1 MVLGKHLVHG
11 VTHNEISMHVNHHKR
26 LTLHHVVLVLTYA
39 ELDEVLSQM
48 QLKEFIPQ
56 LIF

>member
-1 MVLGKHLVHG
+1 MVLGKHLVHW
-11 VTHNEISMHVNHHKR
+11 VTHNEHSIHVNHNK
-26 LTLHHVVLVLTYA
+26 LLILHHVVLVLTCA

-56 LIF
+56 HIF